1 MQQTIQPKTV
11 ETVKLIAPAAT
22 LWHVPIRV
30 GPYVAVWV
38 DGAHIKVHCKPFAHI
53 PRGCHDVQVYAD
65 GTIYV
70 WDRKRGNYYSDHCLP
85 ARSVAYIMRQYRQ
98 AATYYPKWVDG
109 SYYARFVAGYA
120 GVI

>member
-1 MQQTIQPKTV
+1 MQETIQVSKTENPEIV
-11 ETVKLIAPAAT
+11 RIAAPAAT

-38 DGAHIKVHCKPFAHI
+38 DGAHIRVHCKPFAHI

-65 GTIYV
+65 GTILV

-85 ARSVAYIMRQYRQ
+85 LRSVAYIMRQYRQ
-98 AATYYPKWVDG
+98 AATYYDNWVAG
-109 SYYARFVAGYA
+109 PYYAQYIA
-120 GVI
+120 GVT